1 MPRRKAEY
9 KFLGRE
15 KWDSQS
21 DDGKIFLALF
31 RERTV
36 GNVRH
41 AAPLDPVLN
50 NFDSVVKYILR
61 WVPELNI
68 LQYAESS
75 IRSIHRRLK
84 ADALGNSADGRVDE
98 ILGAE
103 PSELAQRAA
112 AAAVAASGV
121 RSPSLNKI
129 QIIFGES
136 FKKESVCMCF
146 LNYAKISRN
155 LERTW
160 ITDTP

>member
-41 AAPLDPVLN
+41 AAPLDPVLY

-61 WVPELNI
+61 WVPEL
-68 LQYAESS
+68 
-75 IRSIHRRLK
+75 RK
-84 ADALGNSADGRVDE
+84 
-98 ILGAE
+98 
-103 PSELAQRAA
+103 
-112 AAAVAASGV
+112 
-121 RSPSLNKI
+121 
-129 QIIFGES
+129 
-136 FKKESVCMCF
+136 
-146 LNYAKISRN
+146 N
-155 LERTW
+155 LEKSGTDLDYRHSRTPRGRRPIGIW
-160 ITDTP
+160 YGTTKR

>member
-50 NFDSVVKYILR
+50 NFDSVVKYICFGPDR
-61 WVPELNI
+61 G
-68 LQYAESS
+68 
-75 IRSIHRRLK
+75 RLVYQK
-84 ADALGNSADGRVDE
+84 T
-98 ILGAE
+98 
-103 PSELAQRAA
+103 
-112 AAAVAASGV
+112 
-121 RSPSLNKI
+121 KH
-129 QIIFGES
+129 
-136 FKKESVCMCF
+136 
-146 LNYAKISRN
+146 
-155 LERTW
+155 
-160 ITDTP
+160 